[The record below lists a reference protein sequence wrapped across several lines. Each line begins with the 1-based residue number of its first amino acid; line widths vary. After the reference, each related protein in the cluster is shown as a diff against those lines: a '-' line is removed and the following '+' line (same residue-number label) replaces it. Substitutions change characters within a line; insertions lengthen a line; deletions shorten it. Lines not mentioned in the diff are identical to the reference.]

1 MSDSNW
7 TENVV
12 TGDSQAPIQAVD
24 TPSNPTQ
31 VIETAQE
38 DEVTAPGLEAEA
50 VESAESAETVSQREQ
65 LKSLVKRERELR
77 EQESKTTE
85 IQNQITEFNK
95 LKDSAKTNPM
105 ALLEHLGLSFD
116 DLLGAQLGI
125 EAEKP
130 EPPSE
135 MEQLREEIKA
145 LKEAKEQE
153 KQAEEQARIDAAI
166 NNHKSDIATLLST
179 ETDKYELINA
189 TGEQELVWEVTEQ
202 YYEAHQVILTPAE
215 AAQMVE
221 DHLTE
226 NYKTV
231 LEKTT
236 KFKPQLKNEP
246 KQETEAAAD
255 IVESQPSEKPK
266 DAPAKPSQFTL
277 TNNGGTAA
285 KAKTSTLDHEAS
297 KAKAASLLKWT

>member
-31 VIETAQE
+31 VIETTQE
-38 DEVTAPGLEAEA
+38 DEVTTPELEAGA
-50 VESAESAETVSQREQ
+50 AESAESTETVSQREQ

-77 EQESKTTE
+77 EQESKTAE

-153 KQAEEQARIDAAI
+153 KQAEEQARIDTAI

-236 KFKPQLKNEP
+236 KFKPKQEP
-246 KQETEAAAD
+246 KAATD

-266 DAPAKPSQFTL
+266 EAPTPSRFTL

-285 KAKTSTLDHEAS
+285 KAKTSKLDYEAS